1 MEKLNELVK
10 LVETKFTEIDQEKE
24 TLKKELEEVKA
35 KLEEFAVK
43 GQTPPAVK
51 EKKGMEKKELFF
63 DYLRG
68 KNIEVKALVEDTTGE
83 ILVPEDLYAEI
94 IRTLPKI
101 NVIRRY
107 ATAVTVKGNRLRY
120 RGLTDVA
127 VSWTKLETSATALG
141 ETGTPTISEGTIQVR
156 DLYGLIKVG
165 EDLLEDTD
173 VALERLIVESFA
185 NAIAEAENNAF
196 INGVPANGEPE
207 GILTNTNVQALT
219 VDTATETFDFDD
231 LIKLFYALPAQYRT
245 NAVWIMNSNT
255 EQTIRE
261 FKDTNGRYILQPSV
275 SEPFVSTILGRP
287 VATDEAVPDNTII
300 FGDLKAGYLIIDKQ
314 SGLTVKRLEELFA
327 LSGQIGLKV
336 HYRVGGGVIRPE
348 AIKVLKIV

>member
-1 MEKLNELVK
+1 MELEK
-10 LVETKFTEIDQEKE
+10 LVEAFEEKFLEIRKE
-24 TLKKELEEVKA
+24 VNEVKENIA
-35 KLEEFAVK
+35 VLEK
-43 GQTPPAVK
+43 KRSTPPAVK
-51 EKKGMEKKELFF
+51 EEKGMEKKELFF

-156 DLYGLIKVG
+156 DLYGLIKIG

-196 INGVPANGEPE
+196 ISGVPANGEPE
-207 GILTNTNVQALT
+207 GILTNTNVQDLT
-219 VDTATETFDFDD
+219 VENETFDFDD

-336 HYRVGGGVIRPE
+336 HYRVGGGVIRPD